1 MSPSPPRPL
10 RIGLTGGIA
19 SGKTLVSRQFAA
31 LGVPVID
38 TDELAREVVAPG
50 SEGLAAVRERFGD
63 DVLAADGSLDRRALR
78 ARVFADP
85 QARRDLEG
93 ITHPRIRALV
103 EARAAAAGGPYQII
117 VIPLLVESGR
127 RTTVDRVLVVDC
139 PESLQLERLL
149 ARDGGS
155 REQAEAILAAQASRA
170 QRLAVADDVIVN
182 TGEPQAVAA
191 EVAALHQRY
200 LALSAATDSDAVG
213 GLRP

>member
-1 MSPSPPRPL
+1 MNPSPPRAL

-19 SGKTLVSRQFAA
+19 SGKSLVSRLFAA

-50 SEGLAAVRERFGD
+50 SDGLAAIRARFGD
-63 DVLAADGSLDRRALR
+63 GVLAVDGTLDRRALR
-78 ARVFADP
+78 ALVFADP
-85 QARRDLEG
+85 DARRDLEA

-103 EARAAAAGGPYQII
+103 EARSAAAGGPYQLI

-149 ARDGGS
+149 RRDGGS

-170 QRLAVADDVIVN
+170 QRLAAADDVIVN
-182 TGEPQAVAA
+182 ARDPQAVETA
-191 EVAALHQRY
+191 VHALHRRY
-200 LALSAATDSDAVG
+200 LALSPVADSDPTG

>member
-1 MSPSPPRPL
+1 MNLSPPRPL

-19 SGKTLVSRQFAA
+19 SGKTLVSRLFAT
-31 LGVPVID
+31 LGVPIVD

-50 SEGLAAVRERFGD
+50 SDGLAAIRARFGD
-63 DVLAADGSLDRRALR
+63 GVLAADGTLDRRALR

-85 QARRDLEG
+85 DARRDLEA

-103 EARAAAAGGPYQII
+103 ESRSAAADGPYQII

-139 PESLQLERLL
+139 PEALQLDRLL
-149 ARDGGS
+149 RRDGGS
-155 REQAEAILAAQASRA
+155 REQAEAILAAQATRA

-182 TGEPQAVAA
+182 TGDPQAV
-191 EVAALHQRY
+191 ETQVAALHARY
-200 LALSAATDSDAVG
+200 LDLSAAANDRATG

>member
-1 MSPSPPRPL
+1 
-10 RIGLTGGIA
+10 
-19 SGKTLVSRQFAA
+19 VSRQFAA
-31 LGVPVID
+31 LGIPVID
-38 TDELAREVVAPG
+38 TDELAREVVSPG
-50 SEGLAAVRERFGD
+50 SEGLAAVRARFGD
-63 DVLAADGSLDRRALR
+63 DVLTPDGSLDRRALR
-78 ARVFADP
+78 TRVFADP

-103 EARAAAAGGPYQII
+103 EARAATAGGPYQII

-127 RTTVDRVLVVDC
+127 RTMVDRVLVVDC
-139 PESLQLERLL
+139 PETLQLERLL

-170 QRLAVADDVIVN
+170 QRLAIADDVIVN
-182 TGEPQAVAA
+182 TGDPRAVAA

-200 LALSAATDSDAVG
+200 LALSAATDTGPAG

>member
-1 MSPSPPRPL
+1 MSQSPPRPL

-19 SGKTLVSRQFAA
+19 SGKTLVSRQFAT

-50 SEGLAAVRERFGD
+50 SDGLTAIRARFGD
-63 DVLAADGSLDRRALR
+63 GVLAADGTLDRRALR
-78 ARVFADP
+78 ALVFADP
-85 QARRDLEG
+85 DARRDLET

-103 EARAAAAGGPYQII
+103 EARSAAAGGAYQVI

-149 ARDGGS
+149 RRDGGS
-155 REQAEAILAAQASRA
+155 REQAEAILAAQATRA
-170 QRLAVADDVIVN
+170 QRLAVADDVITN
-182 TGEPQAVAA
+182 TGDPAAVEAA
-191 EVAALHQRY
+191 VAALHRRY
-200 LALSAATDSDAVG
+200 LELSAAADGRATG

>member
-1 MSPSPPRPL
+1 MSPPPPRPL

-50 SEGLAAVRERFGD
+50 SDGLAAIRTRFGD
-63 DVLAADGSLDRRALR
+63 TVLAADGTLDRRGLR

-85 QARRDLEG
+85 DARRDLEA

-103 EARAAAAGGPYQII
+103 EARSAAAGGPYQII

-155 REQAEAILAAQASRA
+155 REQAEAILAAQATRA
-170 QRLAVADDVIVN
+170 QRLAVADEVIVN
-182 TGEPQAVAA
+182 TGDPAAVGA
-191 EVAALHQRY
+191 EVAALHRRY
-200 LALSAATDSDAVG
+200 LDLSVAADGGAKG

>member
-1 MSPSPPRPL
+1 MNAPPPRPL

-19 SGKTLVSRQFAA
+19 SGKTLVSRLFAA

-50 SEGLAAVRERFGD
+50 SEGLAAVRARFGD
-63 DVLAADGSLDRRALR
+63 AVLATDGTIDRRALR
-78 ARVFADP
+78 ARVFSDP
-85 QARRDLEG
+85 DARRELEA

-103 EARAAAAGGPYQII
+103 EARSAMAGGAYQIL

-149 ARDGGS
+149 RRDGGS
-155 REQAEAILAAQASRA
+155 REQAEAILAAQATRA

-182 TGEPQAVAA
+182 TGDPRAVET
-191 EVAALHQRY
+191 EVAALHRRY
-200 LALSAATDSDAVG
+200 LDLSVTTDDGASD